1 MTRTLRGAVAWVTG
15 GGSGIGAAV
24 CRSLA
29 AGGARVVVSDVDS
42 QAGEAVASEVD
53 GCFVRSDVRYPADNE
68 AVVAVAEEAY
78 GRLDL
83 VHLNAGLGT
92 GETTLDNFDPTAY
105 RLLMDV
111 NLDGVVHGLAAALP
125 ALRRAG
131 GGAVVASSSL
141 SGLTAFPGDAF
152 YAASKAAVIGLVR
165 ALAEPM
171 AADLITVNAIAPGFT
186 DTALVAPFAKVLADG
201 NFPLLSSDEVADVV
215 VRLLTGEETGQVYVI
230 QPGGVAVPYRFR
242 GVPGPATGQAPPED
256 VRTGDAVRRRY
267 GSPMLSSAPRRDP

>member
-1 MTRTLRGAVAWVTG
+1 MTG

-29 AGGARVVVSDVDS
+29 AGGAHVVVSDVDRR
-42 QAGEAVASEVD
+42 AGEAVASEVD
-53 GCFVRSDVRYPADNE
+53 GRFVRTDVRHTTENQA
-68 AVVAVAEEAY
+68 AVAVAEEEY

-92 GETTLDNFDPTAY
+92 GGMTLDAFDPATY
-105 RLLMDV
+105 RRLIDV
-111 NLDGVVHGLAAALP
+111 NLDGVVYGVAAALP

-131 GGAVVASSSL
+131 GGAVVASASL
-141 SGLTAFPGDAF
+141 SGLTAFPGDAL

-171 AADLITVNAIAPGFT
+171 AADGITINAIAPGFT
-186 DTALVAPFAKVLADG
+186 DTALVAPFAKVLADS
-201 NFPLLSSDEVADVV
+201 NFPLLSAAEVADVV
-215 VRLLTGEETGQVYVI
+215 VRLLTAQGTGQVYVI

-242 GVPGPATGQAPPED
+242 GVPGPVGGQAPPDD
-256 VRTGDAVRRRY
+256 VRTGDAVHR
-267 GSPMLSSAPRRDP
+267 